1 MTTDTQAKSDPI
13 ESEFG
18 RGLTYCLGLFLA
30 HVEGLGNSISNYER
44 LRESNPDLFSEES
57 AVEMWF
63 NGAADHL
70 FELEVDSGPVELRER
85 LALLQSRCLHWRLS
99 MGGDPATREDAH
111 WAIQE
116 AKDLLRLIDEAHGV
130 PVCKGGWE

>member
-1 MTTDTQAKSDPI
+1 MATDTQTQSDTI

-30 HVEGLGNSISNYER
+30 HAER
-44 LRESNPDLFSEES
+44 LDEMIEGYKPLHEKNPGLFNEDH

-70 FELEVDSGPVELRER
+70 FELEVDSGPPELRGR
-85 LALLQSRCLHWRLS
+85 ITTFQSRCLQWRLT
-99 MGGDPATREDAH
+99 MGGNPATREDAL

-116 AKDLLRLIDEAHGV
+116 AKDLLRLIDEANGV
-130 PVCKGGWE
+130 PVCRGNYE